1 MENPMYEK
9 VTCELCGEVFHG
21 EGANLKAE
29 KCRDG
34 HNKIVFSI
42 WDYELGNFI
51 NYFNTHDRNFLPKG
65 FLAKLKRLNGRA
77 LRGG

>member
-9 VTCELCGEVFHG
+9 AKCEICEEVFHG
-21 EGANLKAE
+21 EDANLKAE
-29 KCRDG
+29 KCRDA
-34 HNKIVFSI
+34 HNKIIFSI
-42 WDYELGNFI
+42 WDYELANFI
-51 NYFNTHDRNFLPKG
+51 NYFNIHDRTLLPKG